1 MRRATTMAH
10 RNPPS
15 LLTAPTPATDDV
27 SSKLA
32 PHEDASPA
40 DVASTVSDADVFHCQ
55 LQERFSSLF
64 LPLGSPVDS
73 SEDDDEEDE
82 ECLEEPLNPIWCS
95 AMKPKS
101 AAQVS
106 VGDRGWEELSNS
118 ELVSKFGEG
127 RIVEAPHRRNTAEVV
142 EEDVPQTALVETM
155 DIARG
160 FVATSEE
167 AREAAG
173 YETEQTDDPMTGL
186 LRPSIDDIA
195 PGSEGRPREER
206 RVQAGYMSRLWV
218 GMRSEGIVYVSH
230 VVAAHTSGQ

>member
-1 MRRATTMAH
+1 MAH
-10 RNPPS
+10 RYPSS

-27 SSKLA
+27 SSNIA
-32 PHEDASPA
+32 PHEDASLV

-55 LQERFSSLF
+55 LQECFSLLF
-64 LPLGSPVDS
+64 LPLGSPLDS

-82 ECLEEPLNPIWCS
+82 WLEEPLNPIWYS
-95 AMKPKS
+95 AMKPTS
-101 AAQVS
+101 VAQVS
-106 VGDRGWEELSNS
+106 VGERGWEELSNS
-118 ELVSKFGEG
+118 EFVSTFGEG

-167 AREAAG
+167 AREVAG

-186 LRPSIDDIA
+186 LRPSNDDMA
-195 PGSEGRPREER
+195 PGAESRPQEER
-206 RVQAGYMSRLWV
+206 RVQRGYLSRLWA
-218 GMRSEGIVYVSH
+218 GMRSECIVYVSH
-230 VVAAHTSGQ
+230 MMAPDTSGQ